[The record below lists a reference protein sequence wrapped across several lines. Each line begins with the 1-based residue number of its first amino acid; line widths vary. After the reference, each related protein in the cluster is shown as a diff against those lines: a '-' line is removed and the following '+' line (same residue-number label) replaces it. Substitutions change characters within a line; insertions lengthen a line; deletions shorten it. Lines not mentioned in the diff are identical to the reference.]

1 MSSQICMIALLSS
14 LYFGGGRV
22 KWGLGGSLKIY
33 ITALNIN
40 IIQNNFKYEFV
51 ITLSYFHG
59 GVQTLGEDIRQQPP
73 CLKNMY
79 NLL

>member
-1 MSSQICMIALLSS
+1 
-14 LYFGGGRV
+14 
-22 KWGLGGSLKIY
+22 LKIY

-40 IIQNNFKYEFV
+40 IIQNKFKYEFV
-51 ITLSYFHG
+51 ITLFYFHG

-73 CLKNMY
+73 CLKNIY